1 MARVRSRNRGPDLP
15 HRTTVVLSPTLPP
28 GLGEFDPRQALYL
41 VPAGF
46 LTQDDG
52 QQAVAAGVA
61 RPLAGGP
68 TAFSGCV
75 VLLRDGDRVL
85 RTYAQIADLVAW
97 SVGEGDLIEQYVSE
111 FLSRLTARRA
121 PFGGI
126 SLDRP
131 IVMGVVN
138 VTPDS
143 FSDGGRYFGAAE
155 AIAHGVSLLE
165 AGADIIDV
173 GGESTRPG
181 ATPVAPEEEIARI
194 EPVIRSLAERG
205 ARVSVDTRH
214 AAVMEAAAAAGAS
227 IINDVTGLEGD
238 PGSLRVASALGLSVV
253 VMHMQGDPR
262 SMQTAPSYRFAPLD
276 IYDYLEERVSACLA
290 AGIQLG
296 NICVDPGIGFGK
308 TVAHNVQVL
317 SLIGVLH
324 GIGSAVLLGASRKSF
339 IAGLSDGATADKR
352 LSGSVSAALVGA
364 AQGVQIFRVHDVSDT
379 RQALATWFAAR

>member
-1 MARVRSRNRGPDLP
+1 MP
-15 HRTTVVLSPTLPP
+15 HRATVVLSPTLRR
-28 GLGEFDPRQALYL
+28 GLGEFAPRQALYL

-46 LTQDDG
+46 LTQDDAH
-52 QQAVAAGVA
+52 QAVAAGVA

-75 VLLRDGDRVL
+75 VLLRAGSRVL

-111 FLSRLTARRA
+111 FLGRLTARRA
-121 PFGGI
+121 PFCGL

-143 FSDGGRYFGAAE
+143 FSDGGRYFGTAE

-181 ATPVAPEEEIARI
+181 ATPVAPEEEIARV

-214 AAVMEAAAAAGAS
+214 AAVMEAAAAAGVS
-227 IINDVTGLEGD
+227 IINDVTGFEGD
-238 PGSLRVASALGLSVV
+238 PGSLRVASALGLSIV

-290 AGIQLG
+290 AGIKLG

-324 GIGSAVLLGASRKSF
+324 GIGTAVLLGASRKSF

-364 AQGVQIFRVHDVSDT
+364 AQGVQILRVHDVSDT